1 MATAD
6 LGPLGHQPPP
16 AQAWDSVLIRRS
28 TSEVQEGPDALRLL
42 ALQVLLG
49 YRPSSQLA
57 KKNRLLLTPRLH
69 ACRGHGELSP
79 TGPGRTEPAQLR
91 TA

>member
-57 KKNRLLLTPRLH
+57 KKTVYCSPRASMH
-69 ACRGHGELSP
+69 AGVMESCRRQDQGVQSQHS
-79 TGPGRTEPAQLR
+79 
-91 TA
+91 